1 MLSKSMVQK
10 LNFAFI
16 FTSICISV
24 IAMIFGTILAMKG
37 YRDVDTA
44 FNIRNMQ
51 YQGIL
56 PYEMVDVSF
65 TGKEY
70 TVEEIYDM
78 GLKEFMTGVILFI
91 LSFALIFPSALGYL
105 IKKKSFYI

>member
-1 MLSKSMVQK
+1 
-10 LNFAFI
+10 
-16 FTSICISV
+16 
-24 IAMIFGTILAMKG
+24 MIFGTLLVIKG
-37 YRDVDTA
+37 YRDIDTA
-44 FNIRNMQ
+44 FNIRNLQ
-51 YQGIL
+51 YKGIL
-56 PYEMVDVSF
+56 PPAIVDVSF

-78 GLKEFMTGVILFI
+78 GLKEFMIGIILFI